1 MVKNIVI
8 VSIVVCLVFLRR
20 GVWLGSL
27 LHAREWIT
35 GAVVMATINHVINN
49 YRTDPD
55 IKDAL
60 DKYVKLL
67 YIQTFK
73 SLKSHNLFNHKS
85 QIQLTSLR
93 MIVN

>member
-8 VSIVVCLVFLRR
+8 LSIVVCFFRR

-35 GAVVMATINHVINN
+35 GAVVIATIDHVINN

-55 IKDAL
+55 IKDVL